1 MPLVTLSNSKQFMS
15 PSETTVLEA
24 ARTQGFVLEHSCR
37 TGRCGVC
44 KAKVVSG
51 HTQVLKG
58 EEALTDAEKNEGYI
72 FTCCRAAV
80 DDLVLDIEDLG
91 RLGALQKQTLPC
103 KIDSLHLLAPGV
115 MQLFLRLPPKHNFKY
130 VSGQYIDVIAKKNIR
145 RSYSIANAQ
154 QVSDKLELH
163 VRHVP
168 EGEMSQYWFH
178 EAQANDLLRLDGP
191 HGTFCV
197 RERDQKNIIFLATGT
212 GIAPIKSMLED
223 LNIYSD
229 HASSKTIYV
238 YWGGRTPGDFY
249 WQPAF
254 EHLDIHFRPTLSRA
268 NEQWQ
273 GRRGYV
279 QDAVLADALD
289 VADSVVYACG
299 SDAMIHA
306 ARKQLTS
313 QGLAP
318 QNFFSDAFVSS
329 K

>member
-15 PSETTVLEA
+15 PSEATLLDA
-24 ARTQGFVLEHSCR
+24 ARAQGLVLEHSCR
-37 TGRCGVC
+37 NGRCGAC
-44 KAKVVSG
+44 KARVISG
-51 HTQVLKG
+51 HTQVLKS
-58 EEALTDAEKNEGYI
+58 EDALTDSEKDEGYI
-72 FTCCRAAV
+72 FTCSRAAV

-91 RLGALQKQTLPC
+91 RLGRVQKQTLPC
-103 KIDSLHLLAPGV
+103 KIDRMNLLAPDV
-115 MQLFLRLPPKHNFKY
+115 MQLFLRLPPKHNFEY
-130 VSGQYIDVIAKKNIR
+130 LSGQYIDVIAKKGIR

-163 VRHVP
+163 VRQVS
-168 EGEMSQYWFH
+168 EGEMSHYWFH
-178 EAQANDLLRLDGP
+178 EAQENDLLRLDGP

-197 RERDQKNIIFLATGT
+197 RDRDQKNIIFLATGT
-212 GIAPIKSMLED
+212 GIAPIKSILED
-223 LNIYSD
+223 LNNNLEPIR
-229 HASSKTIYV
+229 SKIIYV
-238 YWGGRTPGDFY
+238 YWGGRTPEDIY
-249 WQPAF
+249 WQPVF

-279 QDAVLADALD
+279 QNAVLADALD

-306 ARKQLTS
+306 ARQLLMS

-318 QNFFSDAFVSS
+318 KNFFSDAFVSS